1 MDEQALIK
9 EVSLPL
15 YLSKGWLKFLG
26 VMSIIWGALSAIT
39 VVGLVIAWLPIWQGI
54 LLFKAAT
61 AAENAQITGDKGQL
75 MLSLQQFKT
84 FFMIMGITI
93 IVSIGL
99 AVIFGVLFMG
109 AIIAALS
116 SSGMSGY

>member
-1 MDEQALIK
+1 
-9 EVSLPL
+9 
-15 YLSKGWLKFLG
+15 LSKGWLKFLG
-26 VMSIIWGALSAIT
+26 VMSIIWGSLSAIT

-116 SSGMSGY
+116 SAGMSGY